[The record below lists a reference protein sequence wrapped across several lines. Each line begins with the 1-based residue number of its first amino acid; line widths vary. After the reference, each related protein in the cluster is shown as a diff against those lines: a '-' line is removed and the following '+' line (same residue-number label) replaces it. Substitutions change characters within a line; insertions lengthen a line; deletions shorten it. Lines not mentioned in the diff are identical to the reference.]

1 MSVTSNRTP
10 AHIYKIVIAGP
21 VGAGKT
27 QATSVL
33 SDKEIVSTEAKDS
46 SASNGDKQ
54 TITVAMDYGTMKLDS
69 GAQVHIYGTPGHK
82 RFDFMWDI
90 LSENALGL
98 ILLISAE
105 EANPVAQLQSYL
117 ESFMPLMQQNA
128 VVVGITHTENAPAD
142 LHQRVSD
149 YLMSIN
155 LSAEVMLVDARD
167 RAQMLQVVQTL
178 IGDIER

>member
-1 MSVTSNRTP
+1 
-10 AHIYKIVIAGP
+10 
-21 VGAGKT
+21 
-27 QATSVL
+27 
-33 SDKEIVSTEAKDS
+33 
-46 SASNGDKQ
+46 
-54 TITVAMDYGTMKLDS
+54 
-69 GAQVHIYGTPGHK
+69 
-82 RFDFMWDI
+82 
-90 LSENALGL
+90 
-98 ILLISAE
+98 
-105 EANPVAQLQSYL
+105 
-117 ESFMPLMQQNA
+117 MPLMQQNA